1 MWIYARRPLRPV
13 ALGILLLSLLLMLP
27 AAVLAAGENEATA
40 PDCDQAGVDSRPVA
54 VQLTRTAELVQ
65 ATLHSP
71 PGDLPATGCLVPLE
85 FHIPEDHRPR
95 YAVWRDAEA
104 RAVQPDGTPDP
115 AHPDPLPLRL
125 WIQPDGTMQYE
136 VRAAGVQATHA
147 ALNLA
152 VAWGTTAAANDL
164 AVLAILG
171 AALGSELDMLNP
183 DQELEPALWE
193 LGAGLDDSGRV
204 WRLDWYD
211 IHPSEKMDFWAI
223 AHAAQP
229 EKWGIH
235 PPDVRT
241 TWQLPS
247 ELGQLT
253 ALSRLALGGPLLTG
267 TIPPE
272 LGQLARLEQLT
283 LAGSRL
289 SGAVPPELGQL
300 TQLWKLELHGNQ
312 LTALPPELGQL
323 PQMHRLGLADNR
335 LTALPPE
342 LGQLTRLRELGLAGN
357 RLTSLPPA
365 IGDLSTLET
374 LGLAGNRLTS
384 LPPELGRL
392 LYLKFLD
399 VQDNQLTSLPSLVGL
414 IQLAYLDLSGNR
426 LTRWPPGL
434 EQIPVLSHLDLSDNR
449 LTTLPSAGFRPRW
462 STVVDTV
469 HVDGVGWSAGLLF
482 DKLVDLAK
490 HGTAG
495 LLSPG
500 SSLKVLDLSGN
511 RLTSLPPAIGRLRP
525 ERLDLS
531 DNQLTNLPPSIGR
544 LRPPAWFA
552 FFHGAEPHLT
562 LDLSGNRLTD
572 LPPELGRIADLVQL
586 DLSDNRLTDLPAA
599 LFQLDRLHTLNLSG
613 NQLGTVPPAIGNL
626 TTLVHLGLGGNQ
638 LTALPPE
645 LGQLP
650 QLYSLDLSGNRLTAL
665 PPELKQASLRHL
677 DLSGN
682 QLTGLPPELGQLPHL
697 DSLDLSGNRLT
708 GLSDLAV
715 DLEQAAKL
723 PRGLLRLDLSD
734 NQLTAV
740 PPVLVQ
746 LAALEVLHLSHNQL
760 TDQSLTL
767 DPWKHDLTHLTQTLT
782 QLDLS
787 HNQLTDLPLDLDQL
801 ESLTHLDLSHN
812 RLTDLPLDLGQL
824 VFLKQLDLSHNQFSE
839 IPSVLSQLRPL
850 LSLDLRGN
858 PLTTCPLPLP
868 WRIDRY
874 IYPPDENWGV
884 ARFFNH
890 VNFDYRLLSPMSG
903 TEPSDLPFL
912 DRCLE

>member
-1 MWIYARRPLRPV
+1 MPVSSEYLLRRGSWH
-13 ALGILLLSLLLMLP
+13 ALLLSLLLLP
-27 AAVLAAGENEATA
+27 MSPATVRATA
-40 PDCDQAGVDSRPVA
+40 GTEAGGPDCAQAGLHSRPVA
-54 VQLTRTAELVQ
+54 VQLTHSDELVR
-65 ATLHSP
+65 ATLHSA
-71 PGDLPATGCLVPLE
+71 PGDLPAAGCLVPLK
-85 FHIPEDHRPR
+85 FQIPEGARPPR
-95 YAVWRDAEA
+95 AVWRDVEA
-104 RAVQPDGTPDP
+104 RAVQGDGTPDP

-125 WIQPDGTMQYE
+125 WIQPDGTLQYE
-136 VRAAGVQATHA
+136 VRAAGPPAAHA
-147 ALNLA
+147 ALNLT

-164 AVLAILG
+164 AVLDIL
-171 AALGSELDMLNP
+171 ATALGSELDILNP
-183 DQELEPALWE
+183 DQELALELWE
-193 LGAGLDDSGRV
+193 LGALLDDSGRV
-204 WRLDWYD
+204 MYLDWHADHPYEKYEYWYD
-211 IHPSEKMDFWAI
+211 LPRSSPMR
-223 AHAAQP
+223 
-229 EKWGIH
+229 GIH
-235 PPDVRT
+235 PPGVRA

-272 LGQLARLEQLT
+272 LGQLANLERLT

-289 SGAVPPELGQL
+289 TGTVPPELGQL
-300 TQLWKLELHGNQ
+300 SQLRKLELHGNR
-312 LTALPPELGQL
+312 LTALPPELGRLSQL
-323 PQMHRLGLADNR
+323 AFLILADNR
-335 LTALPPE
+335 LTALPPQ
-342 LGQLTRLRELGLAGN
+342 LGRLAQLRELGLAGN
-357 RLTSLPPA
+357 RLTALPPQL
-365 IGDLSTLET
+365 GRLTQLRV

-384 LPPELGRL
+384 LSPELGRL
-392 LYLKFLD
+392 LYLEFLD
-399 VQDNQLTSLPSLVGL
+399 VQDNQLTALPSLAGL
-414 IQLAYLDLSGNR
+414 NLLEYLDLSGNR

-434 EQIPVLSHLDLSDNR
+434 EQLPILSHLDLSDNH
-449 LTTLPSAGFRPRW
+449 LTTLPSAGLRPGW
-462 STVVDTV
+462 STLVD
-469 HVDGVGWSAGLLF
+469 VGAGFLVY
-482 DKLVDLAK
+482 KLVDLAK

-500 SSLKVLDLSGN
+500 SPLKVLDVSGN
-511 RLTSLPPAIGRLRP
+511 RLTALPPELGRLRL

-531 DNQLTNLPPSIGR
+531 DNRLTALPPSIGR

-562 LDLSGNRLTD
+562 LDLSGNRLTA
-572 LPPELGRIADLVQL
+572 LPPELGQIADLVQL

-599 LFQLDRLHTLNLSG
+599 LFLLDRLHTLNLSG

-626 TTLVHLGLGGNQ
+626 TTVVTLGLGDNQ

-645 LGQLP
+645 LGQLA

-665 PPELKQASLRHL
+665 PPELAQASHLRHL

-682 QLTGLPPELGQLPHL
+682 QLTDLPAGLGQLPQL
-697 DSLDLSGNRLT
+697 DSLDLSGNQLM
-708 GLSDLAV
+708 GLSDLTV
-715 DLEQAAKL
+715 NLEQVVKL
-723 PRGLLRLDLSD
+723 PRWLIRLDLSD

-746 LAALEVLHLSHNQL
+746 LDALEVLHLSHNQL

-767 DPWKHDLTHLTQTLT
+767 DHLKHYLTHLTLT

-787 HNQLTDLPLDLDQL
+787 HNQLTDLPLDLDYL
-801 ESLTHLDLSHN
+801 KYYLTHLDLSHN
-812 RLTDLPLDLGQL
+812 RL
-824 VFLKQLDLSHNQFSE
+824 SE
-839 IPSVLSQLRPL
+839 IPPVLSQLRPL

-874 IYPPDENWGV
+874 IYPPDYDYLPHFLNP
-884 ARFFNH
+884 

-912 DRCLE
+912 DLCPE